1 MGTRDG
7 SIELDWPDEPRT
19 FRLRIGELRELQEK
33 CNNRGPL
40 TIWHALMSG
49 SWLVDDVVQPIR
61 LGLIGAGMS
70 KEAALQL
77 VNKHCTD
84 GQLRDCV
91 MIAQAIVLRS
101 VTGPLDEVLEAPPG
115 KGDSGKDQTTIQ
127 TGSSSVPSTAKAPP
141 SDSLPEKPMN

>member
-33 CNNRGPL
+33 CGNRGPL
-40 TIWHALMSG
+40 TIFSALMSG
-49 SWLVDDVVQPIR
+49 QWLVDDVVQPIR

-84 GQLRDCV
+84 GHLRDCV
-91 MIAQAIVLRS
+91 TIAQAIVLRA
-101 VTGPLDEVLEAPPG
+101 VTGPADEPLEAPPG
-115 KGDSGKDQTTIQ
+115 KGGSGKDQTTTR
-127 TGSSSVPSTAKAPP
+127 TGSSSARSTATAPQ
-141 SDSLPEKPMN
+141 SASRRARSTN